1 MTIYNDCDSLG
12 LKLGTSHFQ
21 FATPW
26 AAVTISDKDKNNNYS
41 MAFRHAVIESPE
53 CLVRYMTMIL

>member
-12 LKLGTSHFQ
+12 LKLGTSHFL

-26 AAVTISDKDKNNNYS
+26 GAVTISDKDKNNNYS
-41 MAFRHAVIESPE
+41 MAFCHAVIGIPE
-53 CLVRYMTMIL
+53 YLVRCITMIL